1 MIHWYEQGI
10 DWLIAHTSIEMAFIL
25 FIVAVCGMIAWTIWL
40 VAILRDG
47 RSLNSDIEIWEA
59 IKSART
65 PSTHSTPASHT
76 KDLKR
81 SGSTR

>member
-1 MIHWYEQGI
+1 MIHWYEQSL

-25 FIVAVCGMIAWTIWL
+25 FLVAVCGMIAWTLWL

-59 IKSART
+59 INKART
-65 PSTHSTPASHT
+65 PDTHCKASA
-76 KDLKR
+76 
-81 SGSTR
+81 TRK